1 MVYSIRPM
9 IHDGSGTA
17 TFTPQGRKRGN
28 ILATNA
34 GDETFRVALDALK
47 IRANTGRNTVGHAV
61 VGVPI
66 PLSRR

>member
-34 GDETFRVALDALK
+34 GDKTFRVALHALQTVE
-47 IRANTGRNTVGHAV
+47 NTSRNGVGDSVAGV
-61 VGVPI
+61 VPHRVV
-66 PLSRR
+66 